1 MKVINLRNFYC
12 ILAVVSTLAAAHS
25 MLFPRWPQ
33 ASRISSDQVNRF
45 ISIASSNRTSI
56 NPTIIK
62 SDHSDFYMSHSP
74 IISLTLTSSSNLIL
88 TNAQVRDRA
97 DFSVSFITDSIK
109 SLKLSPS
116 AIKGNQPPFSLSE
129 QTKAGTNFQTCFV
142 PGNSSPFNFG
152 FSQDHL
158 SLAVDKV
165 KSTEKNLGLKRFL
178 GLSPSRRYQCMLVT
192 LQSTLPRQEGY
203 QLWLDLLDKL
213 QIAFNQAS

>member
-1 MKVINLRNFYC
+1 MKLINLRQFYL
-12 ILAVVSTLAAAHS
+12 ILAVISTLAAAQS
-25 MLFPRWPQ
+25 MILPRWPQ
-33 ASRISSDQVNRF
+33 ASKISSDKLNRF
-45 ISIASSNRTSI
+45 ISIATSNGISI

-62 SDHSDFYMSHSP
+62 SDHSDFHVSRSP
-74 IISLTLTSSSNLIL
+74 IINLKVNSNSNLIL
-88 TNAQVRDRA
+88 TNAQVRDRSE
-97 DFSVSFITDSIK
+97 FSVSFITDSIK
-109 SLKLSPS
+109 SLKLSSS

-129 QTKAGTNFQTCFV
+129 ETKAGTTFQTCFV
-142 PGNSSPFNFG
+142 PGNSSPSNFG

-192 LQSTLPRQEGY
+192 LKSTLPRQEGY

-213 QIAFNQAS
+213 QIAFNPKS